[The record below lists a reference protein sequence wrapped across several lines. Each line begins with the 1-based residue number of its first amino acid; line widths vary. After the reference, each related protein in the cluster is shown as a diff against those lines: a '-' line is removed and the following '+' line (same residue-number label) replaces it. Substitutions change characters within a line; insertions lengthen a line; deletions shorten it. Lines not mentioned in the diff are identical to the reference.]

1 MVEALILCLVD
12 LSPNELTLTQD
23 ALAAPTRRLLLTL
36 RWSSSTK
43 VLLCSLHLLRAP
55 TTSIGSRTLSQ
66 ASVTSHSNGTMH
78 PHEEA
83 PWLQLGT
90 WTPAKGTS
98 TAQVFQVASHS
109 PSDTFRLT
117 FRFGG
122 FQPFVSELAVL
133 WQCKPQMKQATLQ
146 SGLKVAA
153 Q

>member
-36 RWSSSTK
+36 RWSSEQHQGVVVFTPPSAGTYY
-43 VLLCSLHLLRAP
+43 VYWLQYTQSG
-55 TTSIGSRTLSQ
+55 IGHITFQ
-66 ASVTSHSNGTMH
+66 WDH